1 MALLILNYGLAIALC
16 FHVVRTGQA
25 TFWLWIVLAFPGIGP
40 LAYVAVVLVPGML
53 GGSTARRL
61 SADAK
66 RTLDPMRGYREAK
79 AACEDSPT
87 VGNRMR
93 LAQAAFEL
101 QRYEEAERLFAE
113 AATGIHEED
122 PALLMGRAQALVEL
136 GRWEEA
142 LTVLHKLGETGEKGR
157 TAQAALA
164 MGRAYEGL
172 GRYGEAEA
180 AYEWAAPRFA
190 GLEAIARYAAFLAR
204 TGRHDEAREVMDDI
218 DRRAARAKVH
228 FRKEARYWRDFAA
241 QALNA
246 AG

>member
-61 SADAK
+61 GAEAK

-93 LAQAAFEL
+93 LAQAAMARGSFSSRPRSSSSIDEESPERRTVTRDISRSRSAL
-101 QRYEEAERLFAE
+101 PQRSHFGSATAEMERKKRE
-113 AATGIHEED
+113 T
-122 PALLMGRAQALVEL
+122 RAPQAL
-136 GRWEEA
+136 
-142 LTVLHKLGETGEKGR
+142 
-157 TAQAALA
+157 QS
-164 MGRAYEGL
+164 YS
-172 GRYGEAEA
+172 
-180 AYEWAAPRFA
+180 
-190 GLEAIARYAAFLAR
+190 
-204 TGRHDEAREVMDDI
+204 
-218 DRRAARAKVH
+218 
-228 FRKEARYWRDFAA
+228 
-241 QALNA
+241 
-246 AG
+246 